1 MKKLSKEQIIEKL
14 EDGIEQLKNIF
25 SESVIENE
33 QEMILRK
40 NRIITKLERENEVLR
55 NKLNK
60 ALQKNLLSFSDNQ
73 KDIKLNNMN
82 II

>member
-1 MKKLSKEQIIEKL
+1 MKKLSKEQIIEQL
-14 EDGIEQLKNIF
+14 EHGIEQLKNIF

-33 QEMILRK
+33 QERIIRK

-60 ALQKNLLSFSDNQ
+60 ALQKTEQ
-73 KDIKLNNMN
+73 
-82 II
+82 

>member
-1 MKKLSKEQIIEKL
+1 MKKLSKEQIIEQL
-14 EDGIEQLKNIF
+14 ENGIEQLKNIF

-60 ALQKNLLSFSDNQ
+60 ALQKTEQ
-73 KDIKLNNMN
+73 
-82 II
+82 

>member
-33 QEMILRK
+33 QERIIRK

-55 NKLNK
+55 NKLDK
-60 ALQKNLLSFSDNQ
+60 ALQKTE
-73 KDIKLNNMN
+73 K
-82 II
+82 

>member
-40 NRIITKLERENEVLR
+40 NRIITKLERENAVLR
-55 NKLNK
+55 TKLDK
-60 ALQKNLLSFSDNQ
+60 ALQKTEQ
-73 KDIKLNNMN
+73 
-82 II
+82 

>member
-33 QEMILRK
+33 QESIIRK
-40 NRIITKLERENEVLR
+40 NRIITRLERENAVLR
-55 NKLNK
+55 NKLDK
-60 ALQKNLLSFSDNQ
+60 ALQKTEQ
-73 KDIKLNNMN
+73 
-82 II
+82 